1 MSDVVARVRDLRIRF
16 GAHEA
21 VRGVSFE
28 VGAGECL
35 ALVGESGSGK
45 SITSRALL
53 GQVPETGRTTASEI
67 SVVGEDATSA
77 DERFWQRLRGHRVGL
92 IAQDALVSLDGLRR
106 VGREVGEVLE
116 VHSRRN
122 GSAIGSDDLRAR
134 VERELGR
141 VAVPQPAVR
150 ARQYPHELS
159 GGLRQRVL
167 VASATI
173 ADPQLLIADEPTTA
187 LDLRVQAQL
196 LDLLDSLKG
205 GGTGLLLISHDLAVV
220 SRVADRVA
228 IMRAGEIVETG
239 PTADLLRDPQHEY
252 TRTLLA
258 ATPSLHARGTRL
270 SPLAPLTFPAELA
283 ASYRAA
289 GSAGGPVLSVRGVS
303 QSFGQPDGSRL
314 QAVDD
319 VSFELEAGKT
329 IGIVGESGSGKTTLG
344 RIILGLQRP
353 DKGDVLVD
361 GNPWSTLPEKTRRQN
376 RHVIQAIYQDPL
388 SSFDP
393 RHKVGSILREALA
406 LSGVPRKDRA
416 AHAAELA
423 SNVGLSPDLLVRRP
437 LNLSGGERQRV
448 AIARALARNP
458 RVLLCDEPVSALD
471 VSIQAQVLDVFAD
484 VQRELGVAM
493 VFISHDLSVVHHVSD
508 EVLVMKDGDVVE
520 RGSSDQVF
528 LAPEHEY
535 TQALVS
541 ALPLPELPSLGHN
554 GSNGRAR
561 PGPRTGGY
569 E

>member
-16 GAHEA
+16 GGHEA

-28 VGAGECL
+28 VMAGECL

-45 SITSRALL
+45 SITSRSLL
-53 GQVPETGRTTASEI
+53 GQVPEAGTVSATEI
-67 SVVGEDATSA
+67 SVVGEDATNG
-77 DERFWQRLRGHRVGL
+77 DEKFWQQVRGRRVGL
-92 IAQDALVSLDGLRR
+92 VAQDALVSLDGLRR

-116 VHSRRN
+116 VHNRRE
-122 GSAIGSDDLRAR
+122 GSKIDRAELRSR
-134 VERELGR
+134 VEQELER

-159 GGLRQRVL
+159 GGLRQRAL
-167 VASATI
+167 VAAATI
-173 ADPQLLIADEPTTA
+173 ASPQLLIADEPTTA

-196 LDLLDSLKG
+196 LDLLDELKTSG
-205 GGTGLLLISHDLAVV
+205 MGLLLISHDLAVV
-220 SRVADRVA
+220 SRIANRVA
-228 IMRAGEIVETG
+228 IMRSGEIVETG
-239 PTADLLRDPQHEY
+239 PTAEVLRDPQHEY

-258 ATPSLHARGTRL
+258 ATPSLHARGARL

-283 ASYRAA
+283 PSRRDGAVD
-289 GSAGGPVLSVRGVS
+289 GPVVSVRRVS
-303 QSFGQPDGSRL
+303 QSFSQPDGSRL

-319 VSFELEAGKT
+319 VSFELAPGKT

-344 RIILGLQRP
+344 RIILGLQQP
-353 DKGDVLVD
+353 DAGEVLID
-361 GNPWSTLPEKTRRQN
+361 GGAWSQLPEKDRRKD

-393 RHKVGSILREALA
+393 RHKVGAILREALA
-406 LSGVPRKDRA
+406 LSGVPRGERVDRA
-416 AHAAELA
+416 VELA
-423 SNVGLSPDLLVRRP
+423 SHVGLSPDLLARRP

-484 VQRELGVAM
+484 VQRDLGVAM

-508 EVLVMKDGDVVE
+508 EVVVMKDGQVVE
-520 RGSSDQVF
+520 QGSSDQVF
-528 LAPEHEY
+528 LSPQHEY
-535 TQALVS
+535 TQALLS
-541 ALPLPELPSLGHN
+541 ALPLPELSPLGRELETDN
-554 GSNGRAR
+554 D
-561 PGPRTGGY
+561 
-569 E
+569 